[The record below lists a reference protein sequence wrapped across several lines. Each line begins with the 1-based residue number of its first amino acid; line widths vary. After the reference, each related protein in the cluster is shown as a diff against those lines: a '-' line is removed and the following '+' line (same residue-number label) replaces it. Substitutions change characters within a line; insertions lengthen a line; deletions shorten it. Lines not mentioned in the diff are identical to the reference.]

1 MDLFEL
7 AILSGFWLYS
17 NIWFLPVACS
27 VLWARILWQFRIHKR
42 TDGQL
47 LIAMIFDNPTML
59 DDLKNKRTAGIA
71 IIKIIG
77 RTVTIIIVLAWLL
90 PLIVHIYQLIV

>member
-17 NIWFLPVACS
+17 NIWFLPIACS
-27 VLWARILWQFRIHKR
+27 VLWPRILWQFRIHKR